1 MRSKH
6 LNIVHTKLASED
18 LQEDQTAE
26 NNGFYSMFFFSTTYT
41 MGFSNIRYLLLHEL
55 PLQWFYNQPLSR
67 TLFLMEGRQS
77 STRNK

>member
-1 MRSKH
+1 MYAEH
-6 LNIVHTKLASED
+6 LDIVHTELASED

-41 MGFSNIRYLLLHEL
+41 MGFSNIRYLLL

-77 STRNK
+77 LTRNK